1 MLLIGFL
8 IVLATITTAH
18 STPCSFFLSFQG
30 YVYRD
35 PACYTYSLNHAVLVV
50 GYLIAGIDRDA
61 PRLPPPFWIIRNSWG
76 TDWGDGGYMRMGIE
90 GGDGICGIN
99 VLPPLYPVV
108 KSKHARSQNHVTMLH
123 HIVTSH
129 LHHGMV

>member
-1 MLLIGFL
+1 MTCQICGWIFFTSAL
-8 IVLATITTAH
+8 ITTPA
-18 STPCSFFLSFQG
+18 SISPALFSSQG

-50 GYLIAGIDRDA
+50 GYLIAGTDHDA
-61 PRLPPPFWIIRNSWG
+61 PRLAPPFWVIRNSWG

-108 KSKHARSQNHVTMLH
+108 KSKHV
-123 HIVTSH
+123 
-129 LHHGMV
+129 